1 MAKLVLPFAL
11 LALLIGATLLT
22 DRPAPPADFTFINRG
37 DVTTLDIQT
46 QSWMQDLRVTRILFE
61 GLIGNDV
68 HTWEFA
74 TEPRVAERWEV
85 SADGRTYTFHLR
97 ESARW
102 SNGEPVVASDF
113 IYSWRRA
120 LLPELAADYAAF
132 FHLIRGGKAF
142 YDWRA
147 GALATFAPLRSSALG
162 SRADEGNWA
171 ALARDLASALDAALR
186 DSKRAAEEGTP
197 VEPVDLGFLADLAR
211 ARGGP
216 TLPTRAGL
224 AALLWRE
231 TERRFVEMVGL
242 SAPDGATLVVELER
256 PTPYFLS
263 LCAFPVFY
271 PVYPPL
277 VRSYE
282 RVDATTAALK
292 TEADWTKPPR
302 LVSNGPFELV
312 TWRFKRDMRFEVNP
326 HYWNRERLAIRSI
339 AIPSIEDANA
349 VVLAYRTGRIDWV
362 SDVTAEYRAEI
373 LREKREYYGQPDIWP
388 RYQSLLERGV
398 DQFEIDRQLPTDPL
412 KRNHIH
418 ACPAFGTYFYNFN
431 CRPRLADGRPNPFAD
446 ALVRRA
452 FAMAVDKS
460 IVTDQIRRTGE
471 PVARTLIPVGSLSG
485 YSSPEGLPFDPEG
498 ARALLARAG
507 HPGGRGLPTIEIL
520 FNKDA
525 GHDLI
530 AQSIGK
536 QWQQHLGVA
545 VLLSQKEI
553 KVFRDDLKKANY
565 MVSRAGWFGDYGD
578 PTTFLGLNRTGDG
591 NNDRKYSSA
600 AYDALLDRARDE
612 PDRARRLE
620 ILSEAERLIVE
631 EDLPL
636 LPIFHYVQIYL
647 FDPHRLTG
655 ISAHPRSEQSLQW
668 VDILGDGLGRDRPMM
683 LPPRPPSTNS
693 RLMR

>member
-11 LALLIGATLLT
+11 LALLIAATLLT

-46 QSWMQDLRVTRILFE
+46 QSWMQDFRVTRLLFE
-61 GLIGNDV
+61 GLVGNDV

-74 TEPRVAERWEV
+74 SEPRVAHRWEV
-85 SADGRTYTFHLR
+85 SSDGRTYTFHLR
-97 ESARW
+97 PDARW
-102 SNGEPVVASDF
+102 SNGAPVVASDF

-120 LLPELAADYAAF
+120 LLPELAADYATF
-132 FHLIRGGKAF
+132 FQLIRGGQAF

-147 GALATFAPLRSSALG
+147 GALATFAPLRSTVLG
-162 SRADEGNWA
+162 ARGEASDWS
-171 ALARDLASALDAALR
+171 ALARDLAAAREAAVRDAVR
-186 DSKRAAEEGTP
+186 SAEEGSP
-197 VEPVDLGFLADLAR
+197 VEPVDLGFLVDAAR
-211 ARGGP
+211 AAGGER
-216 TLPTRAGL
+216 LPTRGEL

-231 TERRFVEMVGL
+231 TERRFVELVGL
-242 SAPDGATLVVELER
+242 RAPDERTLVVELER
-256 PTPYFLS
+256 PTPYFMS

-282 RVDATTAALK
+282 RVDAQTGALK
-292 TEADWTKPPR
+292 TDADWTKPPL
-302 LVSNGPFELV
+302 LVSNGPFKLV

-326 HYWNRERLAIRSI
+326 HYWNRGRLAIRSI
-339 AIPSIEDANA
+339 AIPSVEDANA
-349 VVLAYRTGRIDWV
+349 VVLAYRTGGIDWV

-373 LREKREYYGQPDIWP
+373 LKEKQEYYRQPEIWP
-388 RYQSLLERGV
+388 RYQSLREAGV
-398 DQFEIDRQLPTDPL
+398 DPVEIDRLLPPDPL

-418 ACPAFGTYFYNFN
+418 AYPAFGTYFYNFN

-446 ALVRRA
+446 PLVRRA

-460 IVTDQIRRTGE
+460 IITDQIRRTGE

-485 YSSPEGLPFDPEG
+485 YPSPEGLAFDPEA
-498 ARALLARAG
+498 ARQLLARAG

-578 PTTFLGLNRTGDG
+578 PTTFLELNRTGDG
-591 NNDRKYSSA
+591 NNDRKYSSPVF
-600 AYDALLDRARDE
+600 DGLLDRARDE
-612 PDRARRLE
+612 LDPARRLQ
-620 ILSEAERLIVE
+620 ILSDAERLIVE

-636 LPIFHYVQIYL
+636 MPIFHYVQIYL
-647 FDPHRLTG
+647 SDPHRLTG
-655 ISAHPRSEQSLQW
+655 ISSHPRSEQSLQW
-668 VDILGDGLGRDRPMM
+668 VDILGDGQGPDKPMM
-683 LPPRPPSTNS
+683 LPPRPAGTNQ